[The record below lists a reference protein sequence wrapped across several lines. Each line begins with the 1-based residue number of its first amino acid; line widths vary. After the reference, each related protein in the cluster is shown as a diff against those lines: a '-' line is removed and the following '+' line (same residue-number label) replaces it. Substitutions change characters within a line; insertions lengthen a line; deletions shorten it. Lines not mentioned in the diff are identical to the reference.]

1 MRKKWW
7 ILALAAVLGLVVV
20 AGGVWYF
27 VFRDTSP
34 AAVSIDS
41 ASKAAE
47 DANASSNSGGTG
59 SGSSASN
66 LDGTWTV
73 SSTIGSFT
81 DFTSSFA
88 GFRVQEQLAG
98 IGAKTA
104 VGRTPNVTGTMTIKG
119 TTIPSTAIE
128 VDMTTLTSDD
138 SRRDGQMRTQGIET
152 GKFPKATFTL
162 TQPIELG
169 SIPAD
174 GQKITV
180 NAVGDLN
187 LHGVTKQVT
196 FPLEAQRT
204 GDVIVVVGPA
214 RDPVL
219 RLLDLESR
227 RLWPCC
233 RSRTRASWKCSS
245 SSPRRRRPAASLL
258 APGLASRR
266 AHRRGAHHDAS
277 RPQAA

>member
-7 ILALAAVLGLVVV
+7 IVALAAVLGLVVV

-34 AAVSIDS
+34 AEVSIDLATETAQD
-41 ASKAAE
+41 AS
-47 DANASSNSGGTG
+47 ASSNSGGT
-59 SGSSASN
+59 SGSASSSGV
-66 LDGTWTV
+66 DGTWTV
-73 SSTIGSFT
+73 NASIGSFT

-104 VGRTPNVTGTMTIKG
+104 VGRTPKVTGTMTIDG
-119 TTIPSTAIE
+119 TTIPKATFE

-138 SRRDGQMRTQGIET
+138 SRRDGQIRTQAIET
-152 GKFPKATFTL
+152 SKFPKATFTL
-162 TQPIELG
+162 SQPISLG

-174 GQKITV
+174 GQQITV
-180 NAVGDLN
+180 NAVGDLT

-204 GDVIVVVGPA
+204 GDVIAVVGQLEIPFSDYSISKPTSVA
-214 RDPVL
+214 VL
-219 RLLDLESR
+219 SVDDKGIMEVQLFF
-227 RLWPCC
+227 
-233 RSRTRASWKCSS
+233 TKTA
-245 SSPRRRRPAASLL
+245 
-258 APGLASRR
+258 
-266 AHRRGAHHDAS
+266 
-277 RPQAA
+277 